1 LDARKK
7 ATKSKLVIL
16 VVVDRLT
23 KYAHFMALS
32 LPYTAQMV
40 AQLFIANIFKLH
52 GPPVAILTDRD
63 TIFTSKMWQDIFKS
77 MKVSLQYSIAY
88 HPQTDGQIERVNQC
102 LENYFRCM
110 TFSEPKKWLAWL
122 PLAEWWYNTT
132 YHTSLKCCPF
142 AALYGYSPPM
152 ITEVMV
158 PGPESPATEFLLQK
172 QQMIN
177 RLKAN
182 LAQAQA
188 RIKKFADSKR
198 MERQFNLGDM
208 VYLKLQPFKLT
219 DFGINQHFKL
229 STKFYGPFRV
239 IEKVGTAAYRL
250 QLPDN
255 AEIHP
260 VFHVSQLKQ
269 HLGPKAAP

>member
-1 LDARKK
+1 
-7 ATKSKLVIL
+7 
-16 VVVDRLT
+16 
-23 KYAHFMALS
+23 
-32 LPYTAQMV
+32 
-40 AQLFIANIFKLH
+40 
-52 GPPVAILTDRD
+52 
-63 TIFTSKMWQDIFKS
+63 
-77 MKVSLQYSIAY
+77 
-88 HPQTDGQIERVNQC
+88 
-102 LENYFRCM
+102 
-110 TFSEPKKWLAWL
+110 
-122 PLAEWWYNTT
+122 
-132 YHTSLKCCPF
+132 
-142 AALYGYSPPM
+142 M

-158 PGPESPATEFLLQK
+158 LGPESPATEFLLQK

-188 RIKKFADSKR
+188 RIKKFVDSKR

-208 VYLKLQPFKLT
+208 VYLKLQPFRLT

>member
-1 LDARKK
+1 
-7 ATKSKLVIL
+7 
-16 VVVDRLT
+16 
-23 KYAHFMALS
+23 
-32 LPYTAQMV
+32 
-40 AQLFIANIFKLH
+40 
-52 GPPVAILTDRD
+52 
-63 TIFTSKMWQDIFKS
+63 
-77 MKVSLQYSIAY
+77 
-88 HPQTDGQIERVNQC
+88 
-102 LENYFRCM
+102 
-110 TFSEPKKWLAWL
+110 
-122 PLAEWWYNTT
+122 
-132 YHTSLKCCPF
+132 
-142 AALYGYSPPM
+142 M

-158 PGPESPATEFLLQK
+158 LGPESPATEFLLQK

-188 RIKKFADSKR
+188 RIKKFVDSKR

-208 VYLKLQPFKLT
+208 VYLKLQPFRLT

-239 IEKVGTAAYRL
+239 IEKVDTAAYRL

>member
-1 LDARKK
+1 
-7 ATKSKLVIL
+7 
-16 VVVDRLT
+16 
-23 KYAHFMALS
+23 
-32 LPYTAQMV
+32 
-40 AQLFIANIFKLH
+40 
-52 GPPVAILTDRD
+52 
-63 TIFTSKMWQDIFKS
+63 
-77 MKVSLQYSIAY
+77 
-88 HPQTDGQIERVNQC
+88 
-102 LENYFRCM
+102 
-110 TFSEPKKWLAWL
+110 
-122 PLAEWWYNTT
+122 
-132 YHTSLKCCPF
+132 
-142 AALYGYSPPM
+142 M